1 MKKKIGTA
9 PTLFYPE
16 SDGEPMA
23 ETGKHVRLLLDM
35 IETIDR
41 HFQDVPD
48 VHVCGNMFV
57 YYEEGDPRKVISP
70 DVFMVRGVSKKDLR
84 TYKTWEQQPYLD
96 FVLELASPS
105 TFSRDFAEKKAIY
118 ERILRVKEYY
128 IYDPYHEIQPS
139 FIGFRL
145 VGGSYEE
152 IAFVDGRLP
161 SEVLG
166 LELGER
172 AGVLRL
178 YDPVKGSWF
187 GPSREHLGEAE
198 NRASEAEN
206 RASEA
211 ENRASEAETR
221 AEQEARTRQEVETE
235 LEKLRDA
242 LKHLQTSE

>member
-35 IETIDR
+35 IETINR
-41 HFQDVPD
+41 HFQDAPD

-198 NRASEAEN
+198 SRASEAEN

-221 AEQEARTRQEVETE
+221 AEQEARTRQEVEAE

>member
-1 MKKKIGTA
+1 M
-9 PTLFYPE
+9 
-16 SDGEPMA
+16 
-23 ETGKHVRLLLDM
+23 
-35 IETIDR
+35 
-41 HFQDVPD
+41 
-48 VHVCGNMFV
+48 
-57 YYEEGDPRKVISP
+57 
-70 DVFMVRGVSKKDLR
+70 
-84 TYKTWEQQPYLD
+84 
-96 FVLELASPS
+96 LELASPS

-198 NRASEAEN
+198 SRASEAENRASEAEN

-221 AEQEARTRQEVETE
+221 AEQEARTRQEVEAE